1 MGVFREFFTGLITSL
16 KQPLDGIK
24 SDVTAA
30 LNNQIDK
37 VRNEVYQLTQ
47 KLDATVKNPLG
58 AVKSGIDSV
67 VGVLDTKVGSPIK
80 GGLESIVKA
89 GENIK
94 GAMDKVVL
102 AVSGLK
108 SGLEGQLTTIK
119 NAMTTTIKEP
129 LGLLDKSIES
139 LTGVLSSQVD
149 KAANTVANTI
159 KNPLE
164 AITGFM
170 DTIKDILDVFSK
182 LFPFSPIGMQVNT
195 IRILSKINNVELMD
209 TVYNNLPQEVR
220 DIPAVKKYYTA
231 ERATLAAQGNTN
243 LTAAMMNP
251 IANGIAEGI
260 MAIERIALP
269 KITGWITEFG
279 KEYKV
284 PETELDRMNKLAESG
299 EFGLNAVVSFILGV
313 TVQPAISVATAP
325 AWEAAGQEFWKK
337 IPVRLLD
344 AGTVVRL
351 KYKGYFSDEQFVDE
365 LARQGFD
372 KDARQALV
380 DDYKFVPSP
389 GDVIRWAVREA
400 FYEPYVKTYGLD
412 DEYPAELNSYG
423 EILGIDQK
431 ELHYFWRS
439 HWELPSTFQGYE
451 MLHRDVITDKDLD
464 TLFMANDIMPF
475 WREKLKAISYH
486 PYTRV
491 DTRRMFKAG
500 VIDRPGVKRSYLDQG
515 YDEEHAEN
523 LTIWTVGDVLA
534 KERDLTRANIEK
546 LYQEGQIRRETAA
559 EYLLGLR
566 YNDEE
571 VEYLL
576 LLVDIKI
583 ADETEKELIALWT
596 DQFKLHEID
605 LGRFESNL
613 NTLSITIEKK
623 NRLVAKAKRIELGFV
638 TQASKADLMKW
649 FTLGVIDEKTFK
661 EKLLGLGYRDPDILN
676 YVKQIRLGGE
686 T

>member
-1 MGVFREFFTGLITSL
+1 MGVFRDFFTGLINSL

-24 SDVTAA
+24 KDVTQAV
-30 LNNQIDK
+30 NNQIDK
-37 VRNEVYQLTQ
+37 LRHEVYQLTQ
-47 KLDATVKNPLG
+47 KMDTTVKNPLG

-102 AVSGLK
+102 AVSSLK
-108 SGLEGQLTTIK
+108 NGLEVQLTNIK
-119 NAMTTTIKEP
+119 TAMSATIKEP
-129 LGLLDKSIES
+129 LVVLNNGIES
-139 LTGVLSSQVD
+139 FKGVLSSQVAKTGD
-149 KAANTVANTI
+149 TIAKAI

-164 AITGFM
+164 AITGVM
-170 DTIKDILDVFSK
+170 GAIKELLDVFSK

-195 IRILSKINNVELMD
+195 IRILSKVNNVELMD

-220 DIPAVKKYYTA
+220 DIPAVKKYYA
-231 ERATLAAQGNTN
+231 SERATLAAQGNTN

-251 IANGIAEGI
+251 IAKGLAEGVW
-260 MAIERIALP
+260 AIERQALP
-269 KITGWITEFG
+269 KIMGWINEFG
-279 KEYKV
+279 ELYHIERKEL
-284 PETELDRMNKLAESG
+284 ERMNQLAESG

-325 AWEAAGQEFWKK
+325 AWEAAGQEFWKTL
-337 IPVRLLD
+337 PVRLLD
-344 AGTVVRL
+344 PGTTVRL
-351 KYKGYFSDEQFVDE
+351 KYKGYFSDQEFEDE

-372 KDARQALV
+372 KEAQQALV

-423 EILGIDQK
+423 EILGIDNK

-491 DTRRMFKAG
+491 DTRRMFKGG
-500 VIDRPGVKRSYLDQG
+500 VIDRAGVKRAYLDQG

-559 EYLLGLR
+559 EYLIGLR
-566 YNDEE
+566 YNEEE

-605 LGRFESNL
+605 LAGFESNL
-613 NTLSITIEKK
+613 NTLSITTEKK

-649 FTLGVIDEKTFK
+649 LTSTIIDEKTFK
-661 EKLLGLGYRDPDILN
+661 EKMKGLGYREPDILN